1 MDRNSGPRSVEADG
15 PDGARRLVDVAFG
28 SLGLLA
34 IAPILVLLGLSVF
47 LNLGRPILF
56 AQYRAGRNRKPFL
69 MIKLRSMLDR
79 RDKSGALL
87 PDNERT
93 TRFGGFLRRSRLD
106 ELPELWNVLKGDM
119 SIVGPRPLLP
129 ETVAGMGELGV
140 RRCRVRPATGWAHS
154 TAYILSEDKSCV
166 GPIVHRPVPRLDLLI
181 VVESLGL
188 VVLAGGNHS
197 RGDIARVTAG
207 RASARGFDPNAGPSR
222 GRSDGAPVAD
232 RRQALLNSWRA
243 AIL

>member
-1 MDRNSGPRSVEADG
+1 MDRNSGPRSVEVDR

-69 MIKLRSMLDR
+69 MIKFRSMLDR
-79 RDKSGALL
+79 RDESGALL

-129 ETVAGMGELGV
+129 ETVAGMGEPRRAALQGSTGADGLGAGLRQYISV
-140 RRCRVRPATGWAHS
+140 RGPQACVGSLVHRSPYTPPRYAHCRGIARACRVWRAGEPFPGGHRRE
-154 TAYILSEDKSCV
+154 LSI
-166 GPIVHRPVPRLDLLI
+166 G
-181 VVESLGL
+181 
-188 VVLAGGNHS
+188 LAGVW
-197 RGDIARVTAG
+197 RVG
-207 RASARGFDPNAGPSR
+207 
-222 GRSDGAPVAD
+222 
-232 RRQALLNSWRA
+232 L
-243 AIL
+243 I

>member
-1 MDRNSGPRSVEADG
+1 MDRNSGPRSVEVDR
-15 PDGARRLVDVAFG
+15 PDGARRLVDVAFA

-69 MIKLRSMLDR
+69 MIKFRSMLDR
-79 RDKSGALL
+79 RDESGALL

-129 ETVAGMGELGV
+129 ETVAGMRELGV
-140 RRCRVRPATGWAHS
+140 RRCRVRPGLTGWAQVS
-154 TAYILSEDKSCV
+154 GNTFLSEGHKLALDLWY
-166 GPIVHRPVPRLDLLI
+166 IDHRTLRLDMLI

-188 VVLAGGNHS
+188 VVFGERVNHS
-197 RGDIARVTAG
+197 RVDIAESYLSG
-207 RASARGFDPNAGPSR
+207 WRASGE
-222 GRSDGAPVAD
+222 
-232 RRQALLNSWRA
+232 
-243 AIL
+243 

>member
-1 MDRNSGPRSVEADG
+1 MDRNSGPRSVEADR

-140 RRCRVRPATGWAHS
+140 RRCRVRPGLTGWAQVS
-154 TAYILSEDKSCV
+154 GNTFLSEDHKLALDLWY
-166 GPIVHRPVPRLDLLI
+166 IDHRTLRLDMLI

-188 VVLAGGNHS
+188 VVFGERVNHS
-197 RGDIARVTAG
+197 RVDIAESYLSG
-207 RASARGFDPNAGPSR
+207 WRASGEEA
-222 GRSDGAPVAD
+222 
-232 RRQALLNSWRA
+232 
-243 AIL
+243 

>member
-1 MDRNSGPRSVEADG
+1 MDRNSGPRSVEVDR

-69 MIKLRSMLDR
+69 MIKFRSMLDR

-129 ETVAGMGELGV
+129 ETVAGMGGLGV
-140 RRCRVRPATGWAHS
+140 RRCRVRPGLTGWAQVS
-154 TAYILSEDKSCV
+154 GNTFLSEGHKLALDLWY
-166 GPIVHRPVPRLDLLI
+166 IDHRTLRLDMLI

-188 VVLAGGNHS
+188 VVFGERVNHS
-197 RGDIARVTAG
+197 RVDIAESYLSG
-207 RASARGFDPNAGPSR
+207 WRASGE
-222 GRSDGAPVAD
+222 
-232 RRQALLNSWRA
+232 
-243 AIL
+243 